1 MFSKLYKHFP
11 YRRLFLFHTNSMRI
25 LSVPGPFFVRVGG
38 FITGQLV
45 VTIRG
50 KSNSKSLRPQG
61 GF

>member
-1 MFSKLYKHFP
+1 
-11 YRRLFLFHTNSMRI
+11 MRI